1 MQHNNSTLQEYIS
14 LLARHID
21 KTSDFR
27 NQTEDWL
34 LGTTAANL
42 FFEDAATRIA
52 LEEYHLQ
59 GNFNNCLSNSQKILI
74 AIKEIANSSK
84 LYLDRLSSFS
94 LALEDLLKVVGA
106 V

>member
-1 MQHNNSTLQEYIS
+1 MQHNNSTLREYIS

-21 KTSDFR
+21 KTSKFK

-34 LGTTAANL
+34 LDATAANL
-42 FFEDAATRIA
+42 FFEDVAIRII

-59 GNFNNCLSNSQKILI
+59 GNFNNSLSNSQKILI
-74 AIKEIANSSK
+74 AIKEIVNSSK
-84 LYLDRLSSFS
+84 FYIDRLVRLS